1 MSRNRY
7 NDDYSCGR
15 SRRVSALVQYDS
27 GKPNSTGAIRAAIN
41 PSYIGGCPLEVIAA
55 AVRLPYSPNDLI
67 RERSAPNARDI
78 GARLQ
83 AIQERSRAS
92 TRAQKHER
100 CPEYPVLAQPSVYQ
114 DLLFQRLRTL
124 HGDHLDDRT
133 SWVITASGPLQ
144 RPTYASLL
152 YRTWSAALPVVD
164 VMLILKSRWR
174 RDGERVWP
182 DTGRCKGVC
191 CCESA
196 REITSLSRQGIAK
209 ETPGRLEYSE
219 RRLTHRKARRRRRRS
234 KHGSARLF
242 VDVTLAT
249 DRGGPVGGRQIGLES
264 TMAAKYEG
272 QRRVGVTGGSIERS
286 QGFKKQPQP

>member
-1 MSRNRY
+1 MPRISR
-7 NDDYSCGR
+7 S
-15 SRRVSALVQYDS
+15 
-27 GKPNSTGAIRAAIN
+27 RAAIGLPRPPLPTLTN
-41 PSYIGGCPLEVIAA
+41 PP
-55 AVRLPYSPNDLI
+55 RRSP
-67 RERSAPNARDI
+67 RR
-78 GARLQ
+78 
-83 AIQERSRAS
+83 
-92 TRAQKHER
+92 
-100 CPEYPVLAQPSVYQ
+100 Q
-114 DLLFQRLRTL
+114 DKL
-124 HGDHLDDRT
+124 GDHSFR
-133 SWVITASGPLQ
+133 SPPASHLRPPL
-144 RPTYASLL
+144 
-152 YRTWSAALPVVD
+152 
-164 VMLILKSRWR
+164 ISRWR

-249 DRGGPVGGRQIGLES
+249 NRGGPVGGRQIGLES

>member
-1 MSRNRY
+1 MS
-7 NDDYSCGR
+7 D
-15 SRRVSALVQYDS
+15 
-27 GKPNSTGAIRAAIN
+27 
-41 PSYIGGCPLEVIAA
+41 
-55 AVRLPYSPNDLI
+55 
-67 RERSAPNARDI
+67 APN
-78 GARLQ
+78 
-83 AIQERSRAS
+83 
-92 TRAQKHER
+92 
-100 CPEYPVLAQPSVYQ
+100 PVLAQPSVYQ

-133 SWVITASGPLQ
+133 SWVMTASGPLQ
-144 RPTYASLL
+144 RPTYASLF

-196 REITSLSRQGIAK
+196 REITSPSQSGIAN
-209 ETPGRLEYSE
+209 ETPGRLECSPE

-249 DRGGPVGGRQIGLES
+249 DRGGPVGGRQIGLENTDGS
-264 TMAAKYEG
+264 AGRGDWGFHRAQPGFRETAAAIVRGNLTALQINPTPTRKV
-272 QRRVGVTGGSIERS
+272 RHL
-286 QGFKKQPQP
+286 